1 MGNMYVVMS
10 KLKDR
15 ISTDNKHMIKYIMRK
30 IVLSLFALCCFS
42 AVMAQ
47 QKTRS
52 LSVELLGAQTI
63 AGINY
68 DSRFEGNSG
77 LGYRVGIGYG
87 YGENSGWFDQKI
99 NGVGVPLELNYLLGK
114 KNSKLELGFGAS
126 LGVYQVKETI
136 GYVKD
141 TGWYP
146 GGENTDETSPKID
159 FYTSSKTQFGYFK
172 NILELDATGI
182 NNPMTSTNLK
192 EVSRY
197 TVNGKRLTTPTKG
210 INVVKYS
217 NGMVKKELVK

>member
-1 MGNMYVVMS
+1 
-10 KLKDR
+10 
-15 ISTDNKHMIKYIMRK
+15 MRK

-52 LSVELLGAQTI
+52 LSVELLGAQNI

-68 DSRFEGNSG
+68 DSRFNGNSG

-87 YGENSGWFDQKI
+87 YGDNSGWYDQKI

-146 GGENTDETSPKID
+146 GGENTDETSPKTD
-159 FYTSSKTQFGYFK
+159 FYTSSKTQFGYFFFGDIGYRYQRP
-172 NILELDATGI
+172 NGF
-182 NNPMTSTNLK
+182 MFRVG
-192 EVSRY
+192 VSPSFNFGDKQVRTQQGCFLSIY
-197 TVNGKRLTTPTKG
+197 RLRLVVLSRFRVLQMHIYASRALALIISPT
-210 INVVKYS
+210 IS
-217 NGMVKKELVK
+217 

>member
-1 MGNMYVVMS
+1 
-10 KLKDR
+10 
-15 ISTDNKHMIKYIMRK
+15 MRK

-52 LSVELLGAQTI
+52 LSVELLGAQNI

-68 DSRFEGNSG
+68 DSRFKGNSG

-87 YGENSGWFDQKI
+87 YGNTSGLFDQKI

-126 LGVYQVKETI
+126 LGVYQVKETVA
-136 GYVKD
+136 YVED

-146 GGENTDETSPKID
+146 GTEEHRPEVWRNQVFHKQGKSLRLFLLRRHRLPLSAPQRLHVPCRRFAVVQLWRQIR
-159 FYTSSKTQFGYFK
+159 TQ
-172 NILELDATGI
+172 
-182 NNPMTSTNLK
+182 
-192 EVSRY
+192 
-197 TVNGKRLTTPTKG
+197 
-210 INVVKYS
+210 
-217 NGMVKKELVK
+217 

>member
-1 MGNMYVVMS
+1 MM
-10 KLKDR
+10 
-15 ISTDNKHMIKYIMRK
+15 KYIMRK

-47 QKTRS
+47 QKTRN
-52 LSVELLGAQTI
+52 LSVELLGAQNI
-63 AGINY
+63 VGINY
-68 DSRFEGNSG
+68 DSRFNGNSG

-87 YGENSGWFDQKI
+87 YGDNSGLFDQKI

-146 GGENTDETSPKID
+146 GGDNTDETFPEFD
-159 FYTSSKTQFGYFK
+159 FTLHQNSIRLFLLRRHRLPLSASQRLHVSCRRIAVVQLWRQVRTLQGSFLPVHRLRLVVLNEINKKRVFTMRKYTS
-172 NILELDATGI
+172 
-182 NNPMTSTNLK
+182 
-192 EVSRY
+192 
-197 TVNGKRLTTPTKG
+197 
-210 INVVKYS
+210 
-217 NGMVKKELVK
+217 

>member
-1 MGNMYVVMS
+1 
-10 KLKDR
+10 
-15 ISTDNKHMIKYIMRK
+15 MRK

-47 QKTRS
+47 QKTRN
-52 LSVELLGAQTI
+52 LSVELLGAQNI
-63 AGINY
+63 VGINY
-68 DSRFEGNSG
+68 DSRFDGNSG
-77 LGYRVGIGYG
+77 LGYRIGIGYG
-87 YGENSGWFDQKI
+87 YGDNSGLFDQKI

-159 FYTSSKTQFGYFK
+159 FYTSSKTQFGYFLFG
-172 NILELDATGI
+172 NIGYRYQRPQRI
-182 NNPMTSTNLK
+182 H
-192 EVSRY
+192 VSCWRIAVLQFRRQVWTQKGSLLSIY
-197 TVNGKRLTTPTKG
+197 RFRLVVLSRFRVLQMHIYASGALALIISPT
-210 INVVKYS
+210 IS
-217 NGMVKKELVK
+217 